1 MEDKIDVADHV
12 LLVCTELS
20 WKKVR
25 QKVAAYEGRG
35 VCWEANLI
43 YNRLYV
49 AKLNTTKFVPLL
61 FSRSDE
67 KFIPGPLQGASYCFV
82 LDSSG
87 GYSQL
92 YAFLIGRHR
101 QIFPQRESAP
111 SPIEQ
116 KVIARLFP
124 PPGKV
129 CAITPT
135 RVTPAVDEKI
145 LATKPPLALE
155 PDIPPASRQDIRG
168 LDWYDESDAGH
179 FIGRDDDASRILSML
194 LSRPI
199 IRLVGPSGVGKSSLI
214 RAGLLPKIREFNW
227 RGCVIRP
234 FEDPAFRI
242 PSQLKAELII
252 GQGTF
257 TTPLNPTKFRAT
269 RLSSASL
276 PLHGPIGQEP
286 AKKTVYVAYCNE
298 EAEVATRIAHQLE
311 RDGISL
317 LCSRGSR
324 CYSGRRASC

>member
-1 MEDKIDVADHV
+1 V
-12 LLVCTELS
+12 LGSKPHIQPALCCQAEHDQVCATI
-20 WKKVR
+20 V
-25 QKVAAYEGRG
+25 
-35 VCWEANLI
+35 
-43 YNRLYV
+43 
-49 AKLNTTKFVPLL
+49 
-61 FSRSDE
+61 SRSDE

-145 LATKPPLALE
+145 LATKPPLALK

-168 LDWYDESDAGH
+168 LDWYDECDAGH

-242 PSQLKAELII
+242 PSPVKS
-252 GQGTF
+252 GVDY
-257 TTPLNPTKFRAT
+257 
-269 RLSSASL
+269 
-276 PLHGPIGQEP
+276 GPGHVHHAAQSNEIPRHEAIQRVITAARTIGQEP